1 MSFNLNLINP
11 KVGQQ
16 VRLQGQQY
24 SLGLPLPDGRLSLT
38 NIATGVV
45 LFMTSQELSSK
56 YMDGFLEHVDHP
68 VTTAFVAKRRLN
80 LLDLSAATDDEKK
93 EVRRKQMYVDTLAT
107 LDIKTYQPTRFTQA
121 IETIAAQIGDKKPPT
136 HWTLQRWCRDWQKS
150 QGDPR
155 IFLPQTA
162 RRGNRRLRWPQELL
176 KLAGDVAT
184 SGLLTK
190 QQHTVTK
197 FYKALELAVVDANRF
212 REPRDQLTMPSEGS
226 IRRFCDR
233 IDPFEFRLARTSR
246 KAADRTY
253 KQYGRGVKTTRILE
267 RVEID
272 HTILDLFVIDSE
284 RKIILG
290 RPTLTVVIDAH
301 SRAVLS
307 FYVSFGPPSW
317 VAVMEALK
325 RAILPKN
332 NLKEV
337 YPDIHN
343 AWECFGLPETIV
355 SDNGREFVSI
365 NFEDAAHALNIQ
377 IQFCPPHEPWFKAK
391 IERFMRTINQGI
403 IHSLPGTTFGKQ
415 YRIPD
420 YDPTKHASIDFDDLT
435 KIIHMW
441 VVDIYMQEYHSGIQN
456 TPAAMWREEAAKTP
470 PRLPSTRRDLDIA
483 LGIVEERSLH
493 HYGIE
498 ANGQLFNCQ
507 ALSLIR
513 ARLEKPERRKN
524 DRMAKVKIKL
534 LAEDI
539 SGIFLRDPIT
549 DEYLWVPNTDQE
561 YAKGKGWHQHKIIQQ
576 YARTTGKGNV
586 DKKQLLI
593 AEAKIARQISA
604 AVKRGGG
611 KRGNKNIARFENVAQ
626 PDFQNDPAAV
636 AERSGQVDVPPHQS
650 DDEPV
655 IHLLAPT
662 PLPDADDGWEVS
674 SN

>member
-1 MSFNLNLINP
+1 MSFHLNLINP

-38 NIATGVV
+38 NITTGEV
-45 LFMTSQELSSK
+45 LFMTSQELASK
-56 YMDGFLEHVDHP
+56 YVDGFLEHVYDP
-68 VTTAFVAKRRLN
+68 VTTAFVTKRRLN
-80 LLDLSAATDDEKK
+80 LLDLASATENEKK
-93 EVRRKQMYVDTLAT
+93 EIRRKQMYVEALSTLG
-107 LDIKTYQPTRFTQA
+107 IKTYQPTTFMQV
-121 IETIAAQIGDKKPPT
+121 IETIAERIGDSKPPS

-162 RRGNRRLRWPQELL
+162 RRGNRRLRWSHELL
-176 KLAGDVAT
+176 KLAGDVAST
-184 SGLLTK
+184 GLLTK

-197 FYKALELAVVDANRF
+197 FCKALEIAIADANRF
-212 REPRDQLTMPSEGS
+212 RETRDQLKMPSEGS
-226 IRRFCDR
+226 VRRFCNR

-246 KAADRTY
+246 KAADRTF
-253 KQYGRGVKTTRILE
+253 KQFGKGVKTTRILE

-272 HTILDLFVIDSE
+272 HTILDLFVIDAE
-284 RKIILG
+284 RKVILG

-301 SRAVLS
+301 TRAVLS

-317 VAVMEALK
+317 VAVMEGLK

-332 NLKEV
+332 NLKMQ

-343 AWECFGLPETIV
+343 LWECFGLPEQIIC
-355 SDNGREFVSI
+355 DNGKEFVSI
-365 NFEDAAHALNIQ
+365 NFEDAANSLGIQ
-377 IQFCPPHEPWFKAK
+377 IQYCPPHEPWFKAK
-391 IERFMRTINQGI
+391 VERFMRTINQGL
-403 IHSLPGTTFGKQ
+403 IHALPGTTFGKQ

-420 YDPTKHASIDFDDLT
+420 YDPTKHASIDFADLT
-435 KIIHMW
+435 RILHTW

-456 TPAAMWREEAAKTP
+456 TPAAMWREEAAKNP

-483 LGIVEERSLH
+483 LGVIEERSLH

-498 ANGQLFNCQ
+498 VNGQLFNCQ

-513 ARLEKPERRKN
+513 ARLENPERRKN

-534 LAEDI
+534 LPDDI
-539 SGIFLRDPIT
+539 SGIFLRDPLT
-549 DEYLWVPNTDQE
+549 DEYLWVPNTDPQ
-561 YAKGKGWHQHKIIQQ
+561 YANGKGWHQHKIIQQ
-576 YARTTGKGNV
+576 YARMTGKGNV
-586 DKKQLLI
+586 DQKQLLI

-604 AVKRGGG
+604 AIKRGGG
-611 KRGNKNIARFENVAQ
+611 KRGNKNIARYENVGQ
-626 PDFQNDPAAV
+626 PDFQNDSAAV
-636 AERSGQVDVPPHQS
+636 AERRGHVDVALPKS

-662 PLPDADDGWEVS
+662 PLPEADDEWEVF